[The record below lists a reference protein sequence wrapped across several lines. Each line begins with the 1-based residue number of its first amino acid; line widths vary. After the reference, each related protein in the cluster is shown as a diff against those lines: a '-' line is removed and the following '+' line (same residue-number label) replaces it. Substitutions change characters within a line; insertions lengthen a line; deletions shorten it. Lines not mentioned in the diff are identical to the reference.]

1 MKIENLSAKRFFIK
15 CKDGDFSLLPASG
28 VVELLDCE
36 AKDYVRALAK
46 AGHIRIHEDLKDE
59 DIEDAVIVEDPLSE
73 LRDEYESLSG
83 KSADGR
89 WSEDKLRLKVKELL
103 ESSDK
108 ED

>member
-15 CKDGDFSLLPASG
+15 CKDGNFGLLPASG

-36 AKDYVRALAK
+36 AKDYVRTLAK
-46 AGHIRIHEDLKDE
+46 SGHIKMHEDLE
-59 DIEDAVIVEDPLSE
+59 EEAVIVGDPMSE
-73 LRDEYESLSG
+73 LREEYKSLSG